1 MQNTMKPTLLIVCL
15 NVAIIALGLPMAS
28 AKDTPTS
35 AEQLRSE
42 VESAL
47 KSKDTNAFK
56 ALFNW
61 QGVSESMKAD
71 MNDEN
76 ADLFSHAIA
85 SVKLLALPADFQP
98 TNELNGVRYKPN
110 VAIVGMIDVEYTEQ
124 GNAVSM
130 PYGKVGGVF
139 YLSST
144 VEEKTGTP
152 STKEKSLNVSVMGT
166 ISPKAVT
173 FSGSY
178 VYVKA
183 GKEIKEDVSGT
194 NGNRSEAFWGDY
206 IKSCTVQKISDD
218 KGFIKLVI
226 SEDGKMV
233 FESDEITNK
242 EPIVYEKK

>member
-1 MQNTMKPTLLIVCL
+1 MKPTLLIVCL

-56 ALFNW
+56 ALFDW

-85 SVKLLALPADFQP
+85 SVKLLALAADFQP

-110 VAIVGMIDVEYTEQ
+110 VVIVGMIDVEYTEK
-124 GNAVSM
+124 GNAVSL
-130 PYGKVGGVF
+130 PYGKIGGVF

-144 VEEKTGTP
+144 VEEKIATP
-152 STKEKSLNVSVMGT
+152 TAKEKSLNVSVMG
-166 ISPKAVT
+166 SAMPDAGM
-173 FSGSY
+173 FAGSY
-178 VYVKA
+178 VYVKG
-183 GKEIKEDVSGT
+183 GKEITASINGK
-194 NGNRSEAFWGDY
+194 GNRSEAFWGDY
-206 IKSCTVQKISDD
+206 IKSCTVQKASDNQD
-218 KGFIKLVI
+218 WIKLVI
-226 SEDGKMV
+226 SEDGKKV
-233 FESDEITNK
+233 YESEEFTNK